1 MWLHD
6 SPAGLQTSAHW
17 MTDKGKQF
25 AKEQKVMNGAKIA
38 TFTLDKKLK
47 PGKYSVT
54 GLWGGN
60 DACDFDFVVTKK

>member
-1 MWLHD
+1 M
-6 SPAGLQTSAHW
+6 
-17 MTDKGKQF
+17 
-25 AKEQKVMNGAKIA
+25 MNGGKIA